1 MSSNQSVD
9 RAVTVLW
16 ILNGLGQATVTE
28 IAAELDVHKSTASR
42 LLAVLEQHQLV
53 VRQPGSMAYELGHGI
68 LQLASTVRSQNDL
81 TRSAQLLV
89 EMVAEHFKLTA
100 NVAILDE
107 IFAVNIAQSA
117 PSEKF
122 FTPRQYVGRRT
133 PGHATSSGKVLLAFA
148 EQAVQDQVLATEREA
163 FTQHTITDPD
173 CLAHEF
179 AQTKERGWAVSNNEW
194 DADMT
199 AVAVPLLGLTGT
211 VIAAVSITGFTHD
224 LPPESFAARA
234 QELQTLVQRHGRL
247 LE

>member
-9 RAVTVLW
+9 RALTVLW
-16 ILNGLGQATVTE
+16 ILNGLQQATVTE
-28 IAAELDVHKSTASR
+28 IAEELGVHKSTASR
-42 LLAVLEQHQLV
+42 LLTVLEQHRLV
-53 VRQPGSMAYELGHGI
+53 VRQPGSMAYELGDGI
-68 LQLASTVRSQNDL
+68 LQLAGTVRSQNDL

-89 EMVAEHFKLTA
+89 ERVAEHFTLTA
-100 NVAILDE
+100 NVAIRDE

-148 EQAVQDQVLATEREA
+148 DRSAQDQVLNAKLETFTE
-163 FTQHTITDPD
+163 HTITDPA
-173 CLAHEF
+173 CLADEL
-179 AQTKERGWAVSNNEW
+179 ALTKERGWAVSNNEW

-199 AVAVPLLGLTGT
+199 AVAVPLLGLSGT
-211 VIAAVSITGFTHD
+211 VMAAVSITGFTHD
-224 LPPESFAARA
+224 LPPETFKARA
-234 QELQTLVQRHGRL
+234 EELETLVQRHGRL

>member
-9 RAVTVLW
+9 RALTILW
-16 ILNGLGQATVTE
+16 ILNGLQQATVTE
-28 IAAELDVHKSTASR
+28 IAEELAVHKSTASR
-42 LLAVLEQHQLV
+42 LLSTLEQHRLI
-53 VRQPGSMAYELGHGI
+53 VRQPGSMAYELGHGV

-89 EMVAEHFKLTA
+89 EMVAEHFKLTS
-100 NVAILDE
+100 NVAVLDD

-117 PSEKF
+117 PSDKF

-133 PGHATSSGKVLLAFA
+133 PGHATSSGKVLLACA
-148 EQAVQDQVLATEREA
+148 DQAAQDRVLASELETFTER
-163 FTQHTITDPD
+163 TITDPE

-179 AQTKERGWAVSNNEW
+179 AQVRERGWAVSNNEW

-199 AVAVPLLGLTGT
+199 AVAVPLLGLNGSI
-211 VIAAVSITGFTHD
+211 IAAVSITGFTHD
-224 LPPESFAARA
+224 LPPDSFEAQA

>member
-16 ILNGLGQATVTE
+16 ILNGLQQATVTE

-122 FTPRQYVGRRT
+122 FTPPPICRTQNTGPCHQQWQSVIGLRREGRPRPSAGHRT
-133 PGHATSSGKVLLAFA
+133 
-148 EQAVQDQVLATEREA
+148 
-163 FTQHTITDPD
+163 
-173 CLAHEF
+173 
-179 AQTKERGWAVSNNEW
+179 
-194 DADMT
+194 
-199 AVAVPLLGLTGT
+199 
-211 VIAAVSITGFTHD
+211 
-224 LPPESFAARA
+224 
-234 QELQTLVQRHGRL
+234 
-247 LE
+247 